1 MAFDFSMA
9 DFIPF
14 RDQEACARVRAI
26 RRADICDHPNPDF
39 RIRVIDDADSFFLA
53 FALDMV
59 ERIRLAAEEGR
70 RIVMILPVGPMAQYD
85 RAVEIINRLRIPLGH
100 LHSFNMDEFADEAG
114 NSAPADWPGSFQRAM
129 WQRFYARI
137 DPELRPPGEQI
148 HFPSS
153 ANIADYGRQIA
164 DLGGADV
171 CYGGIGWCG
180 HVAFFEAHL
189 GAEYSSLEE
198 YCRASARLVDLHPMT
213 IMQTSL
219 HHGGD
224 WSNVPPRAVTIGPA
238 EVLGCKLRSFWLN
251 VDLGGV
257 SWQRFIGRLVAF
269 GPVSQWVPGSI
280 LQTARTDYTL
290 VGAVAD
296 DVV

>member
-14 RDQEACARVRAI
+14 RDREACARVRAI

-39 RIRVIDDADSFFLA
+39 RIRVIEDADSFFLA

-137 DPELRPPGEQI
+137 DPELRPPAEQI

-153 ANIADYGRQIA
+153 ANIADYGRRIA

-238 EVLGCKLRSFWLN
+238 EILGCGLRSFWLN

-269 GPVSQWVPGSI
+269 GPVSEWVPGSI

>member
-59 ERIRLAAEEGR
+59 ERIRLAAEAGR

-189 GAEYSSLEE
+189 GAEYSDLED

>member
-26 RRADICDHPNPDF
+26 RRSDICDHPNPDF
-39 RIRVIDDADSFFLA
+39 HIRVIEDADSFFLA

-59 ERIRLAAEEGR
+59 ERIRLAAEAGR

-114 NSAPADWPGSFQRAM
+114 SSAPADWPGSFQRAM

-137 DPELRPPGEQI
+137 DPELRPPAEQI

-189 GAEYSSLEE
+189 GAEYSDLED

>member
-1 MAFDFSMA
+1 MA

-14 RDQEACARVRAI
+14 RDREACARVRAI

-39 RIRVIDDADSFFLA
+39 RIRVIEDADSFFLA

-137 DPELRPPGEQI
+137 DPELRPPAEQI

-153 ANIADYGRQIA
+153 ANIADYGRRIA

-238 EVLGCKLRSFWLN
+238 EILGCGLRSFWLN

-269 GPVSQWVPGSI
+269 GPVSEWVPGSI